1 MNTYNNT
8 PVVDGIHSGTDIANH
23 FKNKYNTLYNS
34 VTSHNTL
41 MDSLRNRIELSV
53 HTNCNADSNNY
64 IHYHVITKF
73 DVLKAVKKL
82 KPDKV
87 NEDGLLLSE
96 IFINDSDLLFVYVSL
111 LFTVMLST

>member
-1 MNTYNNT
+1 M
-8 PVVDGIHSGTDIANH
+8 VDDIQSGTAIANY

-34 VTSHNTL
+34 VTSHSTL
-41 MDSLRNRIELSV
+41 MDSLRNRIDLNV
-53 HTNCNADSNNY
+53 HTDGNADSNND

-87 NEDGLLLSE
+87 NQDGLLLLSE
-96 IFINDSDLLFVYVSL
+96 NCING
-111 LFTVMLST
+111 